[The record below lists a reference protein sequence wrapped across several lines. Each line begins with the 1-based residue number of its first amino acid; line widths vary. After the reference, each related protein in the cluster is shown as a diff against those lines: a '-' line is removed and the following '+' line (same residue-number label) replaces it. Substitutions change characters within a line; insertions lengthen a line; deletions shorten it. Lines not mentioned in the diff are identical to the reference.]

1 MGTLTVKSSTIQSAA
16 DYENKDVNI
25 AMSLNY
31 NTSAGVISLISISG
45 SVTDTT
51 NGKYLGNLNG
61 NAVDGEMQYNF
72 SGIKNLRKLGDI
84 ATCLD
89 DIQEQIESPKDEL

>member
-31 NTSAGVISLISISG
+31 NTSTGVISLISISG

-51 NGKYLGNLNG
+51 NGKYLGNFNG

-89 DIQEQIESPKDEL
+89 DIQEQIENPQTEE